1 MKISNEFKVGL
12 LTIVAIAIFF
22 IGYRYLQGKN
32 IFSTQNTYY
41 VLYENVQGLV
51 ASSPVHYKG
60 LAVGLVETLELMP
73 GSSDKILATIL
84 VDSAVELNKK
94 SIAEIYSTGLISDKA
109 INLIQTTDGFLRNRI
124 PANQLAMSGDTL
136 YGDIQKDITETVAE
150 EVRPVREKADNM
162 LGSID
167 SILNVI
173 KGVFD
178 TNTQDNITQ
187 SIGSI
192 ESILG
197 QFDKTTS
204 KLNRLIDE
212 EQQNL
217 KNILSNVDTITGNL
231 GETNTK
237 INLLLEN
244 NANKVTSIMANVDS
258 VVSNVSVITEKFAD
272 MELTETV
279 EKVKSTIAEFEQ
291 ILAEVNNGN
300 GTIGALLSDADL
312 YQKIEN
318 TTLSLDNLLNDL
330 KDNPKK
336 YVQFSLIER
345 KTKEQKRQEKIDKKA
360 QKAIDNGN

>member
-1 MKISNEFKVGL
+1 MKISNELKVGI
-12 LTIVAIAIFF
+12 LTLVALAIFILGF
-22 IGYRYLQGKN
+22 RYLQGKN
-32 IFSTQNTYY
+32 LFSAQNTYY
-41 VLYENVQGLV
+41 VLYDDVQGLV
-51 ASSPVHYKG
+51 SSSPVHYKG
-60 LAVGLVETLELMP
+60 LAVGLVESLELIP
-73 GSSDKILATIL
+73 GNSDKILATIL
-84 VDSAVELNKK
+84 VDNAVQLSKE
-94 SIAEIYSTGLISDKA
+94 SIAQIYSTGLISDKA
-109 INLIQTTDGFLRNRI
+109 VNLIQTTDGFLRNRI
-124 PANQLAMSGDTL
+124 PSYQLAISGDTL
-136 YGDIQKDITETVAE
+136 YPAIQKDLTETVAE

-162 LGSID
+162 LASID

-244 NANKVTSIMANVDS
+244 NANKITSIMANVDS

-312 YQKIEN
+312 YQKIED
-318 TTLSLDNLLNDL
+318 TTQSLDNLLNDL
-330 KDNPKK
+330 KENPKK

-345 KTKEQKRQEKIDKKA
+345 KTKEQKQQMKLDKKA
-360 QKAIDNGN
+360 QKAKSNGN

>member
-1 MKISNEFKVGL
+1 MKISNELKVGI
-12 LTIVAIAIFF
+12 LTLVAIAIFVLGF
-22 IGYRYLQGKN
+22 RYLQGKN
-32 IFSTQNTYY
+32 LFSKQNTYY
-41 VLYENVQGLV
+41 VLYEDVQGLV
-51 ASSPVHYKG
+51 ASSPVNYKG
-60 LAVGLVETLELMP
+60 LSVGLVESLELVP
-73 GSSDKILATIL
+73 GNTDKILATIL
-84 VDSAVELNKK
+84 VDNAVKLSKE
-94 SIAEIYSTGLISDKA
+94 STAQIYSTGLISDKA
-109 INLIQTTDGFLRNRI
+109 INLIQTSDGFLRNRI
-124 PANQLAMSGDTL
+124 PINQLAMSGDTL
-136 YGDIQKDITETVAE
+136 YGDNQKDLTETVAE

-178 TNTQDNITQ
+178 SRTQDNITQ

-197 QFDKTTS
+197 QFDKTTG
-204 KLNRLIDE
+204 KLNRLIDD

-231 GETNTK
+231 GETNAK
-237 INLLLEN
+237 INVLLEN
-244 NANKVTSIMANVDS
+244 NANKITSIMANVDS
-258 VVSNVSVITEKFAD
+258 VVSNVSIITEKFAT

-279 EKVKSTIAEFEQ
+279 ERVKLTIAELEQ
-291 ILAEVNNGN
+291 IMGQINKGE
-300 GTIGALLSDADL
+300 GTIGALLNDEDL
-312 YQKIEN
+312 YNKIEN

-345 KTKEQKRQEKIDKKA
+345 KSKEEKEQIKLDKKA
-360 QKAIDNGN
+360 KKAKAQ